1 MGKALMLVGGVLLLV
16 GVLLV
21 LLERLPGAGGGFGW
35 LGKLPGDI
43 VIKREHFSLY
53 LPVTTSILISVVLSL
68 LLYLLMR
75 R

>member
-1 MGKALMLVGGVLLLV
+1 MMLVGGILLLV

-53 LPVTTSILISVVLSL
+53 LPVTTSILISVVLSF

>member
-1 MGKALMLVGGVLLLV
+1 MGKVLMLVGGMLLLV

>member
-35 LGKLPGDI
+35 LGKLPGDL

-68 LLYLLMR
+68 LLYLLTR

>member
-1 MGKALMLVGGVLLLV
+1 MGKVLMLVGGALLLV

-35 LGKLPGDI
+35 FGKLPGDI

-53 LPVTTSILISVVLSL
+53 LPVTTSILISAVLSL

>member
-1 MGKALMLVGGVLLLV
+1 MMLVGGILLLV

-43 VIKREHFSLY
+43 VIKREHFSVY
-53 LPVTTSILISVVLSL
+53 LPVTTSIMISVVLSF

>member
-1 MGKALMLVGGVLLLV
+1 MGKVLMLAGGVLLLV

>member
-1 MGKALMLVGGVLLLV
+1 MMLVGGVLLLV

-35 LGKLPGDI
+35 LGTLPGDI

>member
-1 MGKALMLVGGVLLLV
+1 MMLVGGVLLLV

>member
-1 MGKALMLVGGVLLLV
+1 MGKVLMLVGGVLLLV

-43 VIKREHFSLY
+43 VIKREHFSVY

-68 LLYLLMR
+68 LLYLLTR

>member
-1 MGKALMLVGGVLLLV
+1 MMLVGGILLLV

-43 VIKREHFSLY
+43 VIKREHFSVY
-53 LPVTTSILISVVLSL
+53 LPVTTSILISVGLSF

>member
-1 MGKALMLVGGVLLLV
+1 MGKVLMLVGGVLLLM

-21 LLERLPGAGGGFGW
+21 LLERLPGAGGWFGW
-35 LGKLPGDI
+35 LGNLPGDI
-43 VIKREHFSLY
+43 VIKREHFSVY
-53 LPVTTSILISVVLSL
+53 LPVTTSILISVVLSF

>member
-1 MGKALMLVGGVLLLV
+1 MGKVLMLVGGMLLLV

-43 VIKREHFSLY
+43 VIKREHFSVY
-53 LPVTTSILISVVLSL
+53 LPVTTSILISVVLSF

>member
-1 MGKALMLVGGVLLLV
+1 MMLVGGVLLLV

-21 LLERLPGAGGGFGW
+21 LLERLPGAGGGVGW

-43 VIKREHFSLY
+43 VIKREHFSVY
-53 LPVTTSILISVVLSL
+53 LPVTTSILISVVLSF

>member
-1 MGKALMLVGGVLLLV
+1 MGKGLMLVGGVLLLV

-43 VIKREHFSLY
+43 VIKREHFSVY
-53 LPVTTSILISVVLSL
+53 LPVTTSILISVVLSF